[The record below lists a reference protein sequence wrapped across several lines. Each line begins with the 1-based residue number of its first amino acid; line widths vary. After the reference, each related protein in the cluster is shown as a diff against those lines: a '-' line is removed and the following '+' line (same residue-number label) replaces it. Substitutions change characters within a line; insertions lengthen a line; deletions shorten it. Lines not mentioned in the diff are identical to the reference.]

1 MRSFASGL
9 LMERPLPKVQFDL
22 EEIAKEFMAAYGG
35 WYERMRV
42 AKVGAQLAAEREQNE
57 ANYLAAGR
65 RLERLSDKDLSRKW
79 IAVLRRLYGEDRRLR
94 NEIDDLSAELG
105 LRKLRIDLPEDVR
118 ALLAGRAG
126 KVG

>member
-1 MRSFASGL
+1 M
-9 LMERPLPKVQFDL
+9 PKVQFDL